1 MDEFL
6 DLNQE
11 LAKNYKKI
19 TGRGPKTLKSYR
31 LDNLLIVKL
40 NWYEEQIFSHIKN
53 YEDGSRIIKKT
64 YKSIF
69 NYWGKEAKKTIKFF
83 INCDVLEMFF
93 DAEMALNK
101 SDKIIVF
108 LLEEI

>member
-1 MDEFL
+1 MKQFL
-6 DLNQE
+6 ELNQE
-11 LAKNYKKI
+11 LAKLYKET

-31 LDNLLIVKL
+31 LDNLLIVKV
-40 NWYEEQIFSHIKN
+40 NWYEEKIFKN
-53 YEDGSRIIKKT
+53 INKCDEGSSIIKKT

-69 NYWGKEAKKTIKFF
+69 KFWGDEAKKIIKSFLDCNVSE
-83 INCDVLEMFF
+83 IFF
-93 DAEMALNK
+93 DAEMALNN